1 MPLKLLHIIIEYA
14 KDNLS
19 YQKVLMTRLQ
29 NFLTLDAI
37 LGSYFFNFDL
47 IIKHNI

>member
-1 MPLKLLHIIIEYA
+1 MSLKLLHTKIEYA

-19 YQKVLMTRLQ
+19 YQKGMMTCIQ

-37 LGSYFFNFDL
+37 LRSYFFNFDL
-47 IIKHNI
+47 IINHI